1 MRRKRRRKKKKGKK
15 RRRCEGRGGEKRRE
29 RKEDDKKKEVDHV
42 QTALKAND
50 YESWALNIPA
60 KKDKPP
66 SQQHRKD
73 STTRPTIGLPYIRG
87 LSETLGRIFRQHGVT
102 SYHKPINTLKNN
114 LVRPKDRTIK
124 EKKSG
129 AIYLIKCETC
139 SKEYIGETSRPLGKR
154 LDEHRRLTSSAIRE
168 HMDTTGHTIDWQNV
182 KILEREQHDMKRKIK
197 EAIHIRKRKPA
208 LNRDL
213 GIDLPPIYQPFWSC
227 VALTHDQT
235 VKHQHPEF

>member
-1 MRRKRRRKKKKGKK
+1 M
-15 RRRCEGRGGEKRRE
+15 
-29 RKEDDKKKEVDHV
+29 
-42 QTALKAND
+42 
-50 YESWALNIPA
+50 
-60 KKDKPP
+60 
-66 SQQHRKD
+66 
-73 STTRPTIGLPYIRG
+73 
-87 LSETLGRIFRQHGVT
+87 
-102 SYHKPINTLKNN
+102 KNN

-154 LDEHRRLTSSAIRE
+154 IDEHRRLTSSAIRE

-227 VALTHDQT
+227 VALTHDQI
-235 VKHQHPEF
+235 VKHRHPEF